1 VWVETVS
8 QCKAV
13 VLVIQVTRSACDG
26 RSVRPY
32 IDILHQGKPAWSVLS
47 VSDNRDRRRRMDMR
61 HSAGSDV

>member
-1 VWVETVS
+1 MKGDTGRGKGRRELSVWVETVS

-32 IDILHQGKPAWSVLS
+32 IDILHQGKPA
-47 VSDNRDRRRRMDMR
+47 
-61 HSAGSDV
+61 